1 MNAGK
6 TDNVFSISPQSVNAL
21 RSDSQKIPLAAL
33 VEKGDMRL
41 VVVSSS
47 TLAEDQFLQN
57 SPDNVAFLSNLI
69 DYLAADKDLAA
80 IPSKSSG
87 RAVFEFR
94 NPIDVLLVQYGN
106 LLIPPLVVIF
116 FAVFYLRRR
125 RLLTKR
131 IYAK

>member
-47 TLAEDQFLQN
+47 TLAEDQFCKI
-57 SPDNVAFLSNLI
+57 VLI
-69 DYLAADKDLAA
+69 MWLFEQFNRLFSCDKDLAA
-80 IPSKSSG
+80 IPQNQ
-87 RAVFEFR
+87 AVE
-94 NPIDVLLVQYGN
+94 PC
-106 LLIPPLVVIF
+106 
-116 FAVFYLRRR
+116 
-125 RLLTKR
+125 
-131 IYAK
+131 